1 MKKFLVVL
9 LSLFVLTALFAG
21 TATPTVSWSG
31 SASFT
36 LGIDEKG
43 VDIDGGLVKPSVTIS
58 PSADT
63 QFGVSFAIDV
73 VGKSLTFSG
82 LMFENDVFSLDYAK
96 GPVAF
101 QYFVGTD
108 SYGNPL
114 IAAED
119 NISVSLKAVDG
130 LTVVFQDVVT
140 EVDYTTGTPTTHK
153 WFDDFVGVTYSV
165 ANVNLAAAFYDADES
180 TETNLYQY
188 GLNANTSLDL
198 GFATLKLDGVA
209 GVVDAS
215 NTLAYGVSESL
226 EAEFSFVTLTQSF
239 TWKQNV
245 SQFAFAGDS
254 DASSVS
260 VKAAV
265 EYSMPSTVTISG
277 DVSFKIASLA
287 TPSEFT
293 VPVNFKVAY
302 TNMFDASLALGWA
315 DVVNAATSI
324 KMTLAA
330 GYDDDMVAVN
340 ASAEWTDLVGA
351 ATAVDLNA
359 DLSVTPID
367 ALTLG
372 AAVRYVSD
380 EFGYNVNAKYMF
392 DDNTTFTV
400 FYGTLYGD
408 ADEDGKTDIHKDD
421 AQWYAKLSWSTSF

>member
-1 MKKFLVVL
+1 MKKLLVVL
-9 LSLFVLTALFAG
+9 MSLFVLTALFAAE
-21 TATPTVSWSG
+21 ATPVVSWSG

-43 VDIDGGLVKPSVTIS
+43 VDIDGGLVNPSVTIS

-63 QFGVSFAIDV
+63 QFGVSFTIDV
-73 VGKSLTFSG
+73 IGKSLTFSG
-82 LMFENDVFSLDYAK
+82 LTFENDVFSLDYAK

-108 SYGNPL
+108 SDGNPL

-153 WFDDFVGVTYSV
+153 WFDDFVGLTYSV
-165 ANVNLAAAFYDADES
+165 ADVNLAVAFYDADTA

-198 GFATLKLDGVA
+198 GFATLDLDGVA

-215 NTLAYGVSESL
+215 NTVAYGISESL
-226 EAEFSFVTLTQSF
+226 SAEFSFVTLTQSF
-239 TWKQNV
+239 AWKQNV

-265 EYSMPSTVTISG
+265 EYSMSPLTVSG

-302 TNMFDASLALGWA
+302 ADMFDASLALSWA

-324 KMTLAA
+324 NMTLAA

-340 ASAEWTDLVGA
+340 ASAEWADLVGA

-372 AAVRYVSD
+372 AAVRYASE
-380 EFGYNVNAKYMF
+380 EFGYNLNAKYMF

-408 ADEDGKTDIHKDD
+408 DDEDGKTDIHKDD
-421 AQWYAKLSWSTSF
+421 AQWYAKLCWSTSF

>member
-73 VGKSLTFSG
+73 VGKSLSFKS
-82 LMFENDVFSLDYAK
+82 LSFENNIFALDYTK
-96 GPVAF
+96 GAAGF
-101 QYFVGTD
+101 QYFVTPD
-108 SYGNPL
+108 KDGNYL
-114 IAAED
+114 LNAED
-119 NISVSLKAVDG
+119 NISLTLKAVDG

-140 EVDYTTGTPTTHK
+140 EVDYNTGTPTTHK

-165 ANVNLAAAFYDADES
+165 ANVNLAAAFYDADEA
-180 TETNLYQY
+180 TQTNLYQY

-198 GFATLKLDGVA
+198 GFATLDLDGVA
-209 GVVDAS
+209 GIVDS
-215 NTLAYGVSESL
+215 NNTFAYGIDESL
-226 EAEFSFVTLTQSF
+226 EAEFSIVTLTQTF

-245 SQFAFAGDS
+245 SQFAFARDN

-340 ASAEWTDLVGA
+340 ASAEWADIVGA

-380 EFGYNVNAKYMF
+380 EFGYNVNAKYML
-392 DDNTTFTV
+392 DDNTTFSV
-400 FYGTLYGD
+400 FYGTLYDD

-421 AQWYAKLSWSTSF
+421 AQWYAKLYWSTSF